1 MRKLILASNNQKK
14 IKEIKEIL
22 SNIDLEVKSLK
33 DENIDIDVVEDKDT
47 FEGNARKKATE
58 IREYLINKGNKDFIV
73 MSDDS
78 GLEVDYLNG
87 APGIYSARYAGEHGN
102 DSKNNEKLLEELK
115 NVKDDERKA
124 NFICVIV
131 AVTDKGEKIVAEGKS
146 YGVILEA
153 LSGNEG
159 FGYDPLFFVPEYKK
173 TFAEMTSDEKN
184 AISHRGRALEKLK
197 DNLKGILK

>member
-22 SNIDLEVKSLK
+22 SNIDLEVRSLK

-73 MSDDS
+73 MADDS

-87 APGIYSARYAGEHGN
+87 EPGVYSARYSGEHGN
-102 DSKNNEKLLEELK
+102 DIKNNEKLLKELA
-115 NVKDDERKA
+115 NVPMEKRDAKFVCHITLINSNGKELNVR
-124 NFICVIV
+124 
-131 AVTDKGEKIVAEGKS
+131 GEVEGK
-146 YGVILEA
+146 ILES
-153 LSGNEG
+153 LNGNGG
-159 FGYDPLFFVPEYKK
+159 FGYDPLFYYEESDK
-173 TFAEMTSDEKN
+173 TFGEMSAEEKN
-184 AISHRGRALEKLK
+184 KISHRGKALEKLK
-197 DNLKGILK
+197 ERIYEVI

>member
-22 SNIDLEVKSLK
+22 SNIDLEVRSLK

-87 APGIYSARYAGEHGN
+87 EPGVYSARYAGEHGN
-102 DSKNNEKLLEELK
+102 DTKNNEKLLKELE
-115 NVKDDERKA
+115 NVPMEKRDAKFVCHITLINSDGRELNVRGE
-124 NFICVIV
+124 V
-131 AVTDKGEKIVAEGKS
+131 KGK
-146 YGVILEA
+146 ILES
-153 LSGNEG
+153 LNGSGG
-159 FGYDPLFFVPEYKK
+159 FGYDPLFYYEDCDK
-173 TFAEMTSDEKN
+173 TFGEMSAEEKN
-184 AISHRGRALEKLK
+184 KISHRGKALEKLK
-197 DNLKGILK
+197 ERIYEVI

>member
-22 SNIDLEVKSLK
+22 SNIDLEVRSLK

-47 FEGNARKKATE
+47 FEGNARKKAAE

-87 APGIYSARYAGEHGN
+87 EPGVYSARYSGEHGN
-102 DSKNNEKLLEELK
+102 DTKNNEKLLKELE
-115 NVKDDERKA
+115 NVPMEKRDAKFVCHITLINSDGKELNVRGE
-124 NFICVIV
+124 V
-131 AVTDKGEKIVAEGKS
+131 KGK
-146 YGVILEA
+146 ILES
-153 LSGNEG
+153 LNGNGG
-159 FGYDPLFFVPEYKK
+159 FGYDPLFYYEDCDK
-173 TFAEMTSDEKN
+173 TFGKMSAEEKN
-184 AISHRGRALEKLK
+184 KISHRGKALEKLK
-197 DNLKGILK
+197 ERIYEVI

>member
-22 SNIDLEVKSLK
+22 SNIDIEVRSLK

-87 APGIYSARYAGEHGN
+87 EPGVYSARYSGEHGN
-102 DSKNNEKLLEELK
+102 DTKNNEKLLKELE
-115 NVKDDERKA
+115 NVPMKKRDAKFVCHITLINSDGKELNVRGE
-124 NFICVIV
+124 V
-131 AVTDKGEKIVAEGKS
+131 KGK
-146 YGVILEA
+146 ILEN
-153 LSGNEG
+153 LNGSGG
-159 FGYDPLFFVPEYKK
+159 FGYDPLFYYEDCGK
-173 TFAEMTSDEKN
+173 TFGEMSAEEKN
-184 AISHRGRALEKLK
+184 KISHRGKALEKLK
-197 DNLKGILK
+197 ERIYEVI

>member
-22 SNIDLEVKSLK
+22 SNIDIEVRSLK
-33 DENIDIDVVEDKDT
+33 DENIDIDVVEDKGT

-87 APGIYSARYAGEHGN
+87 EPGVYSARYSGEHGN
-102 DSKNNEKLLEELK
+102 DTKNNEKLLKELE
-115 NVKDDERKA
+115 NVPMEKRDAKFVCHITLINGDGKELNVRGE
-124 NFICVIV
+124 V
-131 AVTDKGEKIVAEGKS
+131 KGK
-146 YGVILEA
+146 ILEN
-153 LSGNEG
+153 LNGSGG
-159 FGYDPLFFVPEYKK
+159 FGYDPLFYYEDCGK
-173 TFAEMTSDEKN
+173 TFGEMSAEEKN
-184 AISHRGRALEKLK
+184 KISHRGKALKKLK
-197 DNLKGILK
+197 ERIYEVI